1 MAEYKQQ
8 QQPNPIQTMQL
19 SGSINKIPTI
29 EDLTMY
35 EHIDGSEEERCG
47 NTPTEKVEWGYFI
60 DLEAYNNIKNAFRN
74 VRRVDVNGMAHI
86 YPINEE
92 ADEFHDDDPDEPR
105 SLFKNRRGRHTT
117 QCGRITWMLV
127 RNIMSNSVLK
137 RVVYASFMCGI
148 GGTWLLMKW
157 SAL

>member
-35 EHIDGSEEERCG
+35 ENIDGSEEERCG

-74 VRRVDVNGMAHI
+74 VS
-86 YPINEE
+86 
-92 ADEFHDDDPDEPR
+92 PR
-105 SLFKNRRGRHTT
+105 GCERDGAYISNQRRGR
-117 QCGRITWMLV
+117 
-127 RNIMSNSVLK
+127 
-137 RVVYASFMCGI
+137 RVSR
-148 GGTWLLMKW
+148 
-157 SAL
+157 